1 MIKQD
6 DVYKIG
12 RIGKPHGIKGE
23 LTMMVEDDVF
33 DRVEGEYLIL
43 LIDGILVPF
52 FIEDYRFRSEQSALV
67 KFCDIDTQERASEL
81 TGCDVFFPRSLSDS
95 DDTDTL
101 TWQEAIGYQVA
112 DDNSGKT
119 LGTIS
124 YIDTSTANTLIELGN
139 GMLIPAAYE
148 IIKDINTEQ
157 RLITMSLP
165 EGLMEIWQ
173 QDNTNDDQR
182 DDMDDNDN
190 PKE

>member
-124 YIDTSTANTLIELGN
+124 YIDTSTANTLIELDN

-173 QDNTNDDQR
+173 QDNTNDNQR

>member
-81 TGCDVFFPRSLSDS
+81 IGCDVFFPRSLSDS

-124 YIDTSTANTLIELGN
+124 YIDTSTANTLIELDN

>member
-1 MIKQD
+1 M
-6 DVYKIG
+6 
-12 RIGKPHGIKGE
+12 
-23 LTMMVEDDVF
+23 
-33 DRVEGEYLIL
+33 
-43 LIDGILVPF
+43 
-52 FIEDYRFRSEQSALV
+52 
-67 KFCDIDTQERASEL
+67 
-81 TGCDVFFPRSLSDS
+81 
-95 DDTDTL
+95 
-101 TWQEAIGYQVA
+101 A

-124 YIDTSTANTLIELGN
+124 YIDTSTANTLIELDN

-148 IIKDINTEQ
+148 IIKDINTDQ

-173 QDNTNDDQR
+173 QDNTNDDQG

>member
-23 LTMMVEDDVF
+23 LTMMVEGDVF

-52 FIEDYRFRSEQSALV
+52 FIEDYRFRSEQPALV

-112 DDNSGKT
+112 DDNSGKP

-124 YIDTSTANTLIELGN
+124 YIDTSTANTLIELDH
-139 GMLIPAAYE
+139 GMIIPAAYE

>member
-124 YIDTSTANTLIELGN
+124 YIDTSTANTLIELDN

-173 QDNTNDDQR
+173 QDNTNDDQS

>member
-1 MIKQD
+1 M
-6 DVYKIG
+6 
-12 RIGKPHGIKGE
+12 
-23 LTMMVEDDVF
+23 
-33 DRVEGEYLIL
+33 
-43 LIDGILVPF
+43 
-52 FIEDYRFRSEQSALV
+52 
-67 KFCDIDTQERASEL
+67 
-81 TGCDVFFPRSLSDS
+81 
-95 DDTDTL
+95 
-101 TWQEAIGYQVA
+101 A

-124 YIDTSTANTLIELGN
+124 YIDTSTANTLIELDN

>member
-52 FIEDYRFRSEQSALV
+52 FIEDYKFRSEQSALV

-124 YIDTSTANTLIELGN
+124 YIDTSTANTLIELDN

-173 QDNTNDDQR
+173 QDNTNDDQG

>member
-1 MIKQD
+1 MIKLD

-124 YIDTSTANTLIELGN
+124 YIDTSTANTLIELDN

>member
-112 DDNSGKT
+112 DDNSGKS

-124 YIDTSTANTLIELGN
+124 YIDTSTANTLIELDN
-139 GMLIPAAYE
+139 GMLIPSAYE

>member
-6 DVYKIG
+6 DVYTIG

-112 DDNSGKT
+112 DNNSGKT

-124 YIDTSTANTLIELGN
+124 YIDTSTANTLIELDN

>member
-52 FIEDYRFRSEQSALV
+52 FIEDYRFRSDQSALV

-124 YIDTSTANTLIELGN
+124 YIDTSTANTLIELDN

>member
-112 DDNSGKT
+112 DNNSGKT

-124 YIDTSTANTLIELGN
+124 YIDTSTANTLIELDN

-182 DDMDDNDN
+182 DDIDDNDN

>member
-23 LTMMVEDDVF
+23 LTMIVEDDVF

-112 DDNSGKT
+112 DNNSGKT

-124 YIDTSTANTLIELGN
+124 YIDTSTANTLIELDN

-148 IIKDINTEQ
+148 IIKDINTDQ

>member
-1 MIKQD
+1 
-6 DVYKIG
+6 
-12 RIGKPHGIKGE
+12 
-23 LTMMVEDDVF
+23 MVEDDVF

-124 YIDTSTANTLIELGN
+124 YIDTSTANTLIELDN

-173 QDNTNDDQR
+173 QDNTNDDQG
-182 DDMDDNDN
+182 DDKDDNDN

>member
-23 LTMMVEDDVF
+23 LTMMVEDDVL

-124 YIDTSTANTLIELGN
+124 YIDTSTANTLIELDN

>member
-67 KFCDIDTQERASEL
+67 KFCDIDTQARASEL
-81 TGCDVFFPRSLSDS
+81 TGCDVFFPSS
-95 DDTDTL
+95 
-101 TWQEAIGYQVA
+101 
-112 DDNSGKT
+112 
-119 LGTIS
+119 
-124 YIDTSTANTLIELGN
+124 
-139 GMLIPAAYE
+139 
-148 IIKDINTEQ
+148 
-157 RLITMSLP
+157 LITMSLP

>member
-12 RIGKPHGIKGE
+12 RIGKHHGIKGE

-52 FIEDYRFRSEQSALV
+52 FIEDYRCRSEQSALV

-81 TGCDVFFPRSLSDS
+81 TACDVFFPRSLSDS

-124 YIDTSTANTLIELGN
+124 YIDTSTANTLIELDN

-173 QDNTNDDQR
+173 QDNTNDDQG

>member
-33 DRVEGEYLIL
+33 GRVEGEYLIL

-124 YIDTSTANTLIELGN
+124 YIDTSTANTLIELDN

-148 IIKDINTEQ
+148 IIKDINTDQ

>member
-124 YIDTSTANTLIELGN
+124 YIDTSTANTLIELDN

-190 PKE
+190 SKE

>member
-33 DRVEGEYLIL
+33 DRVESEYLIL

-124 YIDTSTANTLIELGN
+124 YIDTSTANTLIELDN

>member
-124 YIDTSTANTLIELGN
+124 YIDTSTANTLIELDN

>member
-124 YIDTSTANTLIELGN
+124 YIDTSTANTLIELDN

-173 QDNTNDDQR
+173 QENTNDDQR

>member
-95 DDTDTL
+95 DDTDIL

-124 YIDTSTANTLIELGN
+124 YIDTSTANTLIELDN

>member
-1 MIKQD
+1 M
-6 DVYKIG
+6 
-12 RIGKPHGIKGE
+12 
-23 LTMMVEDDVF
+23 
-33 DRVEGEYLIL
+33 
-43 LIDGILVPF
+43 
-52 FIEDYRFRSEQSALV
+52 
-67 KFCDIDTQERASEL
+67 
-81 TGCDVFFPRSLSDS
+81 
-95 DDTDTL
+95 
-101 TWQEAIGYQVA
+101 A

-124 YIDTSTANTLIELGN
+124 YIDTSTANTLIELDN

-148 IIKDINTEQ
+148 IIKEINTEQ
-157 RLITMSLP
+157 RHITMSLP

>member
-124 YIDTSTANTLIELGN
+124 YIDTSTTNTLIELDN

>member
-12 RIGKPHGIKGE
+12 RIGKPHGIKGD

-124 YIDTSTANTLIELGN
+124 YIDTSTANTLIELDN

>member
-33 DRVEGEYLIL
+33 DRVEGDYLIL

-52 FIEDYRFRSEQSALV
+52 FSEDYRFRSEQSALV

-124 YIDTSTANTLIELGN
+124 YIDTSTANTLIELDN

>member
-112 DDNSGKT
+112 DNNSGKT

-124 YIDTSTANTLIELGN
+124 YIDTSTANTLIELDN

>member
-112 DDNSGKT
+112 DDNSSKT

-124 YIDTSTANTLIELGN
+124 YIDTSTANTLIELDN

>member
-124 YIDTSTANTLIELGN
+124 YIDTSTANTLIELYN

-190 PKE
+190 PK

>member
-67 KFCDIDTQERASEL
+67 KFCDIDTQERASEV

-124 YIDTSTANTLIELGN
+124 YIDTSTANTLIALDN

>member
-101 TWQEAIGYQVA
+101 TWQEAIGYQLA

-124 YIDTSTANTLIELGN
+124 YIDTSTANTLIELDN

>member
-67 KFCDIDTQERASEL
+67 KFCDIDTQERASEV

-124 YIDTSTANTLIELGN
+124 YIDTSTANTLIELDN

>member
-6 DVYKIG
+6 DVYKSG
-12 RIGKPHGIKGE
+12 RIGKPHGSKGE

-124 YIDTSTANTLIELGN
+124 YIDTSTANTLIELDN

>member
-1 MIKQD
+1 MIKLD

-124 YIDTSTANTLIELGN
+124 YIDTSTANTLIELDN

-173 QDNTNDDQR
+173 QDNTNDDQG

>member
-81 TGCDVFFPRSLSDS
+81 TGCDVFFPRNLSDS

-124 YIDTSTANTLIELGN
+124 YIDTSTANTLIELDN

>member
-23 LTMMVEDDVF
+23 LTMVVEDDVF

-43 LIDGILVPF
+43 LSDGILVPF

-81 TGCDVFFPRSLSDS
+81 TGSDVFFPRSLSDS

-124 YIDTSTANTLIELGN
+124 YIDTSTANTLIELDN

>member
-124 YIDTSTANTLIELGN
+124 YIDTSTANTLIELDN
-139 GMLIPAAYE
+139 GMLIPSAYE